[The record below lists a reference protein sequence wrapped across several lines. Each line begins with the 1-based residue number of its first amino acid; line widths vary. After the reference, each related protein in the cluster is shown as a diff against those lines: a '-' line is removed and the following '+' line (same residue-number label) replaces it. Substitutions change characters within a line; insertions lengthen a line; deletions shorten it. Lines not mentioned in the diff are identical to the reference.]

1 MASFLGIDIGGTFTD
16 AFLGD
21 DKGNITTAK
30 VPSTPPN
37 FAEGL
42 LNAVDE
48 FAKLRGLTGDQSLAD
63 VDFLR
68 HGTTATL
75 NALVT
80 GNVAKVGLLTTKG
93 HRDSIYIMNIEG
105 RYAGLGSEQIQD
117 VASTRKPQPLI
128 PQRMTKEIT
137 ERVDHQGS
145 VVVEVDKN
153 EARTAIRELLAEDVD
168 AIAVHEPEYTLTPG
182 VADYVKSMA
191 NLGIAPKA
199 QTSQSRWSQ

>member
-1 MASFLGIDIGGTFTD
+1 MASILGIDIGGTFTD

-21 DKGNITTAK
+21 DKGNVTTTK

-48 FAKLRGLTGDQSLAD
+48 LAALRGLPSEQALTD
-63 VDFLR
+63 VDFLS
-68 HGTTATL
+68 HGTTAAL

-105 RYAGLGSEQIQD
+105 RYAGIGRTHCKTSPTP
-117 VASTRKPQPLI
+117 ASHRRSSPS
-128 PQRMTKEIT
+128 
-137 ERVDHQGS
+137 G
-145 VVVEVDKN
+145 
-153 EARTAIRELLAEDVD
+153 
-168 AIAVHEPEYTLTPG
+168 
-182 VADYVKSMA
+182 
-191 NLGIAPKA
+191 
-199 QTSQSRWSQ
+199 